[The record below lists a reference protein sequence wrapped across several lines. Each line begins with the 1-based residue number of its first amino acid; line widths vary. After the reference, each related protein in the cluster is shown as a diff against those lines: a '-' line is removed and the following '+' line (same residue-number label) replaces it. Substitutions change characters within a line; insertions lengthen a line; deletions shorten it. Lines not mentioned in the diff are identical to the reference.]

1 MNRLFRRVAASVS
14 TIGALALVAVS
25 PAHAAFTVPA
35 EVAQAG
41 TDAATLALA
50 VLGVL
55 IGIRAFKWIRGA
67 M

>member
-1 MNRLFRRVAASVS
+1 MNRTFRRLAASLSSV
-14 TIGALALVAVS
+14 GALALVLAT
-25 PAHAAFTVPA
+25 PAHAAFTVPP

-41 TDAATLALA
+41 VDAATLALA